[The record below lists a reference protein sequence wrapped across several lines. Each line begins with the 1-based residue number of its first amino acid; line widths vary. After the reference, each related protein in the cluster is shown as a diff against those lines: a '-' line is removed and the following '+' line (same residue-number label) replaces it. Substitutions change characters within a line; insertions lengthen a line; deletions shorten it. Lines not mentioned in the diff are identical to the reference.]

1 VSARDLNL
9 AIAASI
15 YRNWNFNLVLATPL
29 RKGYDISVM
38 VTKRDVLSDMTFG
51 HRIAEEEVDA
61 LSSYFVETD
70 TWRRLV
76 SGQVDVVYGP
86 KGAGKSA
93 LYTLLLQRSSDLFD
107 QGIVVKPGENPRG
120 APAFK
125 DLVVD
130 PPTTER
136 EFVGLWKLYIL
147 CLLSDLFADVG
158 CNGAHARK
166 IREVLEAEH
175 LAPTGSLKAL
185 VRAALDYVRKA
196 MRLEGLQGGVEFDPI
211 TGMPKGFLGKISF
224 HEPSKEAR
232 ASGIASIDDLLVD
245 ANEELVDQGFTA
257 WILLDRLDVAFAESL
272 TLEQEALRALF
283 KVYLDVSGLDRVR
296 LKIFLRSDIWR
307 RITEEGFRE
316 ASHITKTLTISWNT
330 QSLMNLVARRAI
342 QNAHVQEYYDV
353 TPAEVLSSA
362 AAQREF
368 FYRFSPQQVEVGP
381 NKPETFDW
389 IVGRCRDGSRQT
401 APREVIHLMSSL
413 REEQVRRLEVGEPE
427 PEDGTLFVRTAF
439 KDALQV
445 VSKVRLEQTLYAEY
459 PKLKRYLETLRG
471 EKTSHSVE
479 SLSRLWRVTPEEAGR
494 VAQQL
499 AEIGFFELR
508 GPKNDPE
515 YWVPFLYRDAL
526 DLVQGS
532 ADY

>member
-1 VSARDLNL
+1 
-9 AIAASI
+9 
-15 YRNWNFNLVLATPL
+15 
-29 RKGYDISVM
+29 
-38 VTKRDVLSDMTFG
+38 MTFG

-61 LSSYFVETD
+61 LASYFVETD
-70 TWRRLV
+70 TWRRLL

-93 LYTLLLQRSSDLFD
+93 LYTLLLQRKEALFD
-107 QGIVVKPGENPRG
+107 RGVIVKPGENPRG

-136 EFVGLWKLYIL
+136 EFIGLWKLYIL
-147 CLLSDLFADVG
+147 CLLSELFGESG
-158 CNGAHARK
+158 CNGSNAK
-166 IREVLEAEH
+166 NIRRILETER
-175 LAPTGSLKAL
+175 LAPTGSLKAM

-196 MRLEGLQGGVEFDPI
+196 MRIEAVQGGLEIDAI
-211 TGMPKGFLGKISF
+211 SGLPKGFTGKISF
-224 HEPSKEAR
+224 HEPSTAAR
-232 ASGIASIDDLLVD
+232 ENGIWSIDDLLAE
-245 ANEELVDQGFTA
+245 ANAELLQQGFTA
-257 WILLDRLDVAFAESL
+257 WVLLDRLDVAFAESL
-272 TLEQEALRALF
+272 ELEKAALRALF
-283 KVYLDVSGLDRVR
+283 KVYLDLASLARIR

-330 QSLMNLVARRAI
+330 QSLLNLVARRAI
-342 QNAHVQEYYDV
+342 QNEAVRQYYDV
-353 TPAEVLSSA
+353 TPEQVLSSA
-362 AAQREF
+362 TAQRDF
-368 FYRFSPQQVEVGP
+368 FYRVSPKQVEVGP

-401 APREVIHLMSSL
+401 APREVIHLMSSV
-413 REEQVRRLEVGEPE
+413 RDDQVRRLELGEAE
-427 PEDGTLFVRTAF
+427 PEDGTLFARTAF

-459 PKLKRYLETLRG
+459 PALKSYLEKLRG
-471 EKTSHSVE
+471 EKTAHSID
-479 SLSRLWRVTPEEAGR
+479 SLARLWQLSPDDAMQ

-499 AEIGFFELR
+499 VEVGFFELR
-508 GPKNDPE
+508 GTKDAPE

-532 ADY
+532 AD